1 MVKANIPAGYITII
15 LIALV
20 SFSCS
25 SSRYQQGF
33 SYKPSYAAPDISSGE
48 QQPEKESATV
58 VSTVETKT
66 QNGSITEHIV
76 EHNSLTIAEPTG
88 SSPNQQE
95 VLASIVG
102 KEYSENAS
110 SAQPLNTREKLHK
123 IAEAYAETQNKT
135 LTSKQLRKLDRY
147 AAKMEKKQ
155 QRRAQ
160 DVNWGPE
167 SNLEWFVLL
176 GAGVALVVGILGI
189 GFGWFVFLGLA
200 LVYLYFK
207 LLKNN

>member
-33 SYKPSYAAPDISSGE
+33 NYKPSYAAPDISSVE

-66 QNGSITEHIV
+66 QNGSITEHNV
-76 EHNSLTIAEPTG
+76 LTIAEPIG

-95 VLASIVG
+95 VLASIVE

-110 SAQPLNTREKLHK
+110 SAQPINTREKLHK
-123 IAEAYAETQNKT
+123 MAMAFSETQNKQ

-147 AAKMEKKQ
+147 ASKMEKKQ
-155 QRRAQ
+155 QKRAQ